1 MAEGRQRG
9 AQVLLK
15 YRAGRSDKLKRLD
28 EFQHADSSIVL
39 IVSRLSL
46 FFLVSSRVDRMLPAP
61 RVLWPPWSS
70 PPHGMVNGIFDGL
83 ECRSLWCVEAKR
95 GSNKKKNGPSK
106 LEIPLDYFHGIASH
120 ELGFL
125 LLSAPCYTLNPN
137 DTFLCKIVPSNLSKK
152 LHF

>member
-61 RVLWPPWSS
+61 RVL
-70 PPHGMVNGIFDGL
+70 
-83 ECRSLWCVEAKR
+83 
-95 GSNKKKNGPSK
+95 
-106 LEIPLDYFHGIASH
+106 
-120 ELGFL
+120 
-125 LLSAPCYTLNPN
+125 
-137 DTFLCKIVPSNLSKK
+137 
-152 LHF
+152 